1 MGLCIEMQSDDFLDW
16 KNGLSQGKASKDS
29 RPLLDEVCEAKF
41 EAGEAKMFFKRSFET
56 TEYLCADFLMKR
68 YRDVAAEKR
77 FMSSQVVKAQPPLD
91 NDRKQDIIKKLCP
104 LMPTDRKDFWLH
116 L

>member
-1 MGLCIEMQSDDFLDW
+1 
-16 KNGLSQGKASKDS
+16 
-29 RPLLDEVCEAKF
+29 
-41 EAGEAKMFFKRSFET
+41 MFFKRSFET

-68 YRDVAAEKR
+68 YRDMAAEKR
-77 FMSSQVVKAQPPLD
+77 FMSSQVVKAQPPLN